1 MYEQYWKMQRPAF
14 RALQPGDGFFPAHSH
29 QSALLKFRFLIEH
42 EQPAAA
48 LIGEPGVG
56 KSFVLDR
63 FLHDIAPTNSPVIRL
78 LFPLL
83 SPAAL
88 VGYLARHLGGRE
100 ALPAS
105 PELWLDHWETQ
116 LAELQQ
122 AGRRP
127 IVIIDDAQAIEDPQV
142 WQTLHLLLNYRHGDR
157 PALTLILCGQPELAG
172 RLEHWPALCERFAF
186 LCGLTPFTE
195 EETAGYVRQRLERSG
210 AATDLFD
217 EPALARIHELSG
229 GLPRRIN
236 RLCDFALLVGYADQ
250 LQCIALAQVDAV
262 AEELQLAA

>member
-29 QSALLKFRFLIEH
+29 QSALLKFRFLIDH

-56 KSFVLDR
+56 KTFVLDR
-63 FLHDIAPTNSPVIRL
+63 FLSDLAPANSPVIRL

-83 SPAAL
+83 TPSEL
-88 VGYLARHLGGRE
+88 VSYLARRLGGSE
-100 ALPAS
+100 PFPAA
-105 PELWLDHWETQ
+105 PDLWLDHWEAQ
-116 LAELQQ
+116 LARLQQ
-122 AGRRP
+122 EGRRP
-127 IVIIDDAQAIEDPQV
+127 IVIIDDAQAIDDPLV

-157 PALTLILCGQPELAG
+157 PAFTLVLCGQPELAG

-186 LCGLTPFTE
+186 LCGLTAFTE

-210 AATDLFD
+210 AATDLFQ
-217 EPALARIHELSG
+217 EAALARIHELSG

-250 LQCIALAQVDAV
+250 LQQIATAQVDAV